1 MANGL
6 TTRSGAVVIAA
17 LIAVLFGALTLFSGG
32 SVLFVNGPAR
42 LAAGD
47 YVPFVLWFN
56 FFAGFAYILTGIGLF
71 IGRQWAVSL
80 AMVIAVATLLVFAG
94 FGLHILNGGDYETR
108 TIGAM
113 ALRSIV
119 WLVIAFTTRAALHN
133 RGSSK

>member
-6 TTRSGAVVIAA
+6 TTRPRRIVIAA
-17 LIAVLFGALTLFSGG
+17 IIAVLFGALTLFSGG

-56 FFAGFAYILTGIGLF
+56 FFAGFAYILAGIGLF
-71 IGRQWAVSL
+71 KRRQWAVRL
-80 AMVIAVATLLVFAG
+80 AMGIAVATLLVFAG
-94 FGLHILNGGDYETR
+94 FGLHILNGGGYETR

-113 ALRSIV
+113 ALRSLV
-119 WLVIAFTTRAALHN
+119 WLVIAFTARAALRK
-133 RGSSK
+133 RGS